1 MDAADS
7 KGGSNSDDEG
17 GDKKGEN
24 SRRGGSANAPLATS
38 LMGASGGYNQTYIV
52 MKKKGDDGDSK
63 FAADGHEVF
72 FRCGNW
78 CYKGRIQFNGLKIS
92 TSDLPVIIPTLQKQQ
107 GSLRY
112 FCNANR

>member
-1 MDAADS
+1 MEADS
-7 KGGSNSDDEG
+7 KGGACDD
-17 GDKKGEN
+17 DYKMGEKDE
-24 SRRGGSANAPLATS
+24 SRRTGTAGPPLATS

-92 TSDLPVIIPTLQKQQ
+92 TGDLPVIIPTLQKQQ